1 MRALVVRRLA
11 IVGHDLAF
19 RLAREQFVLLHDRL
33 QHGNNVGGF
42 GHRCRALLDQAVGS
56 LGARIERRT
65 GHCEDLASLV
75 DRTARGDQ
83 RAGTLG
89 GLDDDDAE
97 R

>member
-42 GHRCRALLDQAVGS
+42 GRRF
-56 LGARIERRT
+56 ERGRRYFF
-65 GHCEDLASLV
+65 A
-75 DRTARGDQ
+75 
-83 RAGTLG
+83 
-89 GLDDDDAE
+89 
-97 R
+97 